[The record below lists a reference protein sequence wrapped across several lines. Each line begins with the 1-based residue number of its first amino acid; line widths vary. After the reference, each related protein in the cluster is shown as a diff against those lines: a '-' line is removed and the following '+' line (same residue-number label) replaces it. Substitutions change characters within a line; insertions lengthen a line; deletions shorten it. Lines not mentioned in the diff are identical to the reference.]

1 MPNERMM
8 FSASWAPG
16 NWQSQKGIH
25 TFFRNQDNVGT
36 IRLLTKMCL
45 CSSVLWWTC
54 GILPRERGRR
64 ICGNDG
70 AGNENFYNFVKIFTT
85 QRGES
90 RRPLG
95 HRSRCWGLD
104 RRESELCYEHRQPRS
119 DLLPKTQWREGCSTV
134 SLGYYLSEWQ
144 GSSGIE
150 KPVLAKTEHS
160 IKIRLNCVLILALI
174 GAQDVTSWLRSLSG
188 QTEPII

>member
-25 TFFRNQDNVGT
+25 TFFENQDNVDT

-45 CSSVLWWTC
+45 CSSVLCWTC
-54 GILPRERGRR
+54 GILPRERETHLWERR
-64 ICGNDG
+64 GGEWEFLQFCK
-70 AGNENFYNFVKIFTT
+70 NFHNTE
-85 QRGES
+85 GGS

-104 RRESELCYEHRQPRS
+104 RESELCYELRQPRS
-119 DLLPKTQWREGCSTV
+119 DVLPKTQWREGCSTV

-150 KPVLAKTEHS
+150 KLVLAK
-160 IKIRLNCVLILALI
+160 INIQKK
-174 GAQDVTSWLRSLSG
+174 
-188 QTEPII
+188 